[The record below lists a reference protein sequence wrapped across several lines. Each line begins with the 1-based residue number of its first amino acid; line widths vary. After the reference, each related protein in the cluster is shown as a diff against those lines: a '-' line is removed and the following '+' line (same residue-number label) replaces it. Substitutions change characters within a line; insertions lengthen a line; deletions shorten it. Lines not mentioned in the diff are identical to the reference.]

1 MYSLSFKK
9 NQFPHTFILP
19 KVYLIFNNPLTAW
32 KNWFRLVN
40 TIMHKDV
47 WVCWSHLVSMASYS
61 ERSNYLKAFTGSSQE
76 SNMANMRR
84 SAQVSK
90 QLSRPLLWLSE
101 SYKNKI
107 KSWSLPFFSSLRAK
121 GVTVTSQMSS
131 TRQDVFFWENI
142 ASLLIRSK
150 TNVWT
155 GKVTIAF

>member
-1 MYSLSFKK
+1 
-9 NQFPHTFILP
+9 
-19 KVYLIFNNPLTAW
+19 
-32 KNWFRLVN
+32 
-40 TIMHKDV
+40 MHKDV

-101 SYKNKI
+101 SYKNEI

-121 GVTVTSQMSS
+121 
-131 TRQDVFFWENI
+131 E
-142 ASLLIRSK
+142 SLLPPPNEQHK
-150 TNVWT
+150 TGCFLLRKHCFPSYSIQNKCLNWKSDYCILST
-155 GKVTIAF
+155 LYSHRNDFFQERWHLYLYIIHKLNFEGEARQLAYKVNE